1 MIRDL
6 LVAAVFFFG
15 PMLAMFLLR
24 NLGVVYRFW
33 MAARRR
39 RQAQPDIIDITPHLR
54 AKPSLGFVAVAI
66 VLGGA
71 SAYWAWHYAQRPA
84 VSVDQ
89 QYVPAHLDAQG
100 QLVPGRME
108 TIKPK
113 PDAGQPAD

>member
-1 MIRDL
+1 MIRAL
-6 LVAAVFFFG
+6 LISALFFFG

-54 AKPSLGFVAVAI
+54 TKPSLGFVAVAVI
-66 VLGGA
+66 LGVA

-84 VSVDQ
+84 ASLDQ
-89 QYVPAHLDAQG
+89 RYVPAHMDAKG
-100 QLVPGRME
+100 HLVPGRME
-108 TIKPK
+108 PVKPK
-113 PDAGQPAD
+113 PDAGQPVD